1 MKNEFRNLMN
11 SVKRKIDP
19 QRRHHGFEVL
29 GFDFMLDEDLKLYL
43 IEVNDNPALNTQK
56 CKVLEDCIFAFGIDV
71 NNLTINTL
79 WFDYN
84 DPDQKNRSD
93 YITNAVVSDGACG
106 NGNSNKAGIDRDERD
121 RNKDKDVNGKDISN
135 LILNLK
141 KNDYDD
147 NNTNYNSELNYRG
160 FGT

>member
-1 MKNEFRNLMN
+1 MN

-43 IEVNDNPALNTQK
+43 IEVNDNPALNTYK

-84 DPDQKNRSD
+84 DPDQKYRSD
-93 YITNAVVSDGACG
+93 HTTNAVVSDGGCG
-106 NGNSNKAGIDRDERD
+106 HSNKAGRDERDERD